1 MSTLTIE
8 LPPEIAPQEATMLL
22 ALKLLEMRRVSL
34 GRAVELAGV
43 SKREF
48 LEIVSKHGLPIFDY
62 AVGDLENEANM

>member
-8 LPPEIAPQEATMLL
+8 LPPEIPPHEASLLL

-34 GRAVELAGV
+34 GKAAELAGV

-48 LEIVSKHGLPIFDY
+48 LDIASKNGMPTFDY
-62 AVGDLENEANM
+62 APGDLTNEADR